1 VIPKRPSSLEV
12 IRTYTVLGVEHI
24 LLGIDHL
31 LFVLALLLLVRGVG
45 RLVATVTAFTVAHSI
60 TLGAATLGFVHVPS
74 APVEAV
80 IALSILFLASEL
92 ARRRL
97 APASAAAQGDA
108 ADLTARFPWIVA
120 FSFGLLHG
128 FGFAG
133 ALSEVG
139 MPAQAVPL
147 ALLFFNVG
155 VEIGQLSFIAA
166 VFAMGWL
173 IRSAAVRAPDWWP
186 RAAAYGI
193 GSVAAFW
200 VVQRTLAIF

>member
-1 VIPKRPSSLEV
+1 
-12 IRTYTVLGVEHI
+12 
-24 LLGIDHL
+24 L
-31 LFVLALLLLVRGVG
+31 LFVLALLLLVRGIG

-92 ARRRL
+92 ARRQIAL
-97 APASAAAQGDA
+97 VPAESGRET

-166 VFAMGWL
+166 VFAIGWL
-173 IRSAAVRAPDWWP
+173 IRAAAVRAPAWWP

-200 VVQRTLAIF
+200 VVERTLAIF

>member
-1 VIPKRPSSLEV
+1 VKRL
-12 IRTYTVLGVEHI
+12 I
-24 LLGIDHL
+24 
-31 LFVLALLLLVRGVG
+31 
-45 RLVATVTAFTVAHSI
+45 ATVTSFTVAHSI

-92 ARRRL
+92 ARNGRQESG
-97 APASAAAQGDA
+97 AASA
-108 ADLTARFPWIVA
+108 DLMARFPWLVA

-155 VEIGQLSFIAA
+155 VEIGQLLFVAA
-166 VFAMGWL
+166 GLLLGWAL
-173 IRSAAVRAPDWWP
+173 RGARLGAPAWWP

-200 VVQRTLAIF
+200 VVERTLAIF

>member
-1 VIPKRPSSLEV
+1 VLEV
-12 IRTYTVLGVEHI
+12 IRTYT
-24 LLGIDHL
+24 LLGIGHILGGVDHL
-31 LFVLALLLLVRGVG
+31 LFVLALLLLVRGIG
-45 RLVATVTAFTVAHSI
+45 RLVATVTAFTLAHSV
-60 TLGAATLGFVHVPS
+60 TLAAATLGFVHVPP
-74 APVEAV
+74 APVEAT

-92 ARRRL
+92 ARQRADGR
-97 APASAAAQGDA
+97 
-108 ADLTARFPWIVA
+108 ADLTARFPWLVA

-139 MPAQAVPL
+139 VPQKAVPL

-155 VEIGQLSFIAA
+155 VEIGQLAFIAA
-166 VFAMGWL
+166 VLAIGWSV
-173 IRSAAVRAPDWWP
+173 RRAAIRAPAWWP

-200 VVQRTLAIF
+200 VVQRTAAIF